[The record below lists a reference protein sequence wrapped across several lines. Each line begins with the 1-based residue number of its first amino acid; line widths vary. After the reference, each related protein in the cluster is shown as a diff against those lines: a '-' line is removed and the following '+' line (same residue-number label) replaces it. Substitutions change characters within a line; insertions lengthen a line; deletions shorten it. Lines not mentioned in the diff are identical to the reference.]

1 MNNQVTFIERRQH
14 LRVGVMAQLED
25 ITYSVLRKH
34 GVVTDPSRKASLP
47 KPSTNQLEQQGD
59 PKMAKLTV
67 ISRNDQPIRQETHPL
82 TWLLYK
88 DKEIIEIHVTHH
100 RQTLIDKTHAQ
111 QTGSVHMS
119 KSANGRCDV
128 TT

>member
-1 MNNQVTFIERRQH
+1 MNSQVTFIERREH

-34 GVVTDPSRKASLP
+34 GVVTDPSREASLP

-67 ISRNDQPIRQETHPL
+67 ISRNDQPIRQEKYPL
-82 TWLLYK
+82 TWLLHK
-88 DKEIIEIHVTHH
+88 DKDVIEIHVTHQRH
-100 RQTLIDKTHAQ
+100 TLIDKIHVEQ
-111 QTGSVHMS
+111 SGSVHMC
-119 KSANGRCDV
+119 KSANGSCDV